1 MNIPELPDSDEVV
14 ELRELVDK
22 LRISNEIALNNNKLN
37 RKILNQLVDMELKL
51 TETNEKLTTM
61 DTRLDSIWKR
71 LSGVGNL
78 VWILLLLLGV
88 MWMLVAIYERMGLM
102 RLYLN

>member
-37 RKILNQLVDMELKL
+37 RKILNQLVDMEMKL

>member
-1 MNIPELPDSDEVV
+1 MNIPELPDSDETIA
-14 ELRELVDK
+14 LKELVQQLK
-22 LRISNEIALNNNKLN
+22 ISNEIALNDNKLN

-88 MWMLVAIYERMGLM
+88 MWMLVAIYERMGNM
-102 RLYLN
+102 RLY

>member
-1 MNIPELPDSDEVV
+1 MNIPELPDSDETIA
-14 ELRELVDK
+14 LKELVQQLK
-22 LRISNEIALNNNKLN
+22 ISNEIALNDNKLN
-37 RKILNQLVDMELKL
+37 RKILNQLVDMEMKL

-88 MWMLVAIYERMGLM
+88 MWMLVAIYERMGNM
-102 RLYLN
+102 RLY